1 MKNADLTS
9 NCVAVT
15 MSFVKELGLNPI
27 RLYEKGLL
35 VLDARWIT
43 KRKA

>member
-1 MKNADLTS
+1 
-9 NCVAVT
+9 
-15 MSFVKELGLNPI
+15 MSFVKKLGRNPV

-43 KRKA
+43 KGKA